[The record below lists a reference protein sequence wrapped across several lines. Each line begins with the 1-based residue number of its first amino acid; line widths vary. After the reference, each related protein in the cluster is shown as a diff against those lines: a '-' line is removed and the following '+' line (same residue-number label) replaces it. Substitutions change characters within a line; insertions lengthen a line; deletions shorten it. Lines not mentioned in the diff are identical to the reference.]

1 MPDPRQGKRGHLAEE
16 LVERACLYY
25 RSQGLALIT
34 KAPTPVTVLSGGRA
48 FFKAKAISDFVGV
61 LAGGI
66 PVSLEVKS
74 SRNLT
79 RFRLDEEVII
89 PHQVAYLN
97 DTIALGGIGAYL
109 FLWRQGKGQ
118 DQFPRCGL
126 ASLDR
131 VEQWLAEGVASIEF
145 TRLLV
150 ETWECPFSGGLQAFD
165 FLPGLILLAQ
175 GPRQERPMSTALP
188 LVGSRQG
195 ART

>member
-1 MPDPRQGKRGHLAEE
+1 MPGSRQGKRGHLAEE

-48 FFKAKAISDFVGV
+48 FFKAKAISDFVGL

-79 RFRLDEEVII
+79 RFRLDGEVII

-97 DTIALGGIGAYL
+97 DTIALGGVGAYL
-109 FLWRQGKGQ
+109 FLWRQGAL
-118 DQFPRCGL
+118 PRCSL

-131 VEQWLAEGVASIEF
+131 VESWLAEEAASIPF
-145 TRLLV
+145 SNLQA
-150 ETWECPFSGGLQAFD
+150 ETWDCPFTGAMQAFD
-165 FLPGLILLAQ
+165 FLPGLRWLAEK
-175 GPRQERPMSTALP
+175 PRVARLMSTALP
-188 LVGSRQG
+188 LVGSRHG
-195 ART
+195 

>member
-1 MPDPRQGKRGHLAEE
+1 VPDPRQGKRGHLAEE

-74 SRNLT
+74 SRNVT
-79 RFRLDEEVII
+79 RFRLDEKVIV

-97 DTIALGGIGAYL
+97 DTIALGGVGAYL
-109 FLWRQGKGQ
+109 FLWRQGAM
-118 DQFPRCGL
+118 PRCSL
-126 ASLDR
+126 APLDQ
-131 VEQWLAEGVASIEF
+131 VEGWLFSQSVSIPFPNLEA
-145 TRLLV
+145 
-150 ETWECPFSGGLQAFD
+150 ETWDCPFTGVMQAFD
-165 FLPGLILLAQ
+165 FLPGLMLLAKAMK
-175 GPRQERPMSTALP
+175 QERPMSTALP
-188 LVGSRQG
+188 LVGSRRG
-195 ART
+195 